1 MYDRNK
7 FRNWMTDISH
17 AATYQCYDGLFYGE
31 EGAKRFAR
39 ECGAALPD
47 FSRTEKDL
55 QDMCSSTY
63 SGICVIAYNLRPP
76 IDSKEWRKGLYE
88 GINKAMQIKPVP
100 IPENYRP
107 MNRGLDS
114 SPDSYKAM
122 WRGQG
127 RSIE

>member
-1 MYDRNK
+1 MA
-7 FRNWMTDISH
+7 DISH
-17 AATYQCYDGLFYGE
+17 AATYQCYDGLYYGE

-55 QDMCSSTY
+55 RAMCSSTY
-63 SGICVIAYNLRPP
+63 SGICVIAYRLRPP
-76 IDSKEWRKGLYE
+76 IDATEWQNGLNE

-107 MNRGLDS
+107 MNR
-114 SPDSYKAM
+114 
-122 WRGQG
+122 
-127 RSIE
+127 